1 MQGFILKITKS
12 IREDVIV
19 KILTRGNYHTLYR
32 FYGARH
38 NILYTGRKI
47 DFEIE
52 YQGVRIPKLRN
63 LTHLPKSYEVEL
75 DKVYVW
81 QQFCAL
87 LDKHLNEAKQ
97 LESFYF
103 DMMEHNVALLH
114 KQDAKRVVCSM
125 YVNLLEFEGRLYRE
139 SHCFICGALLRD
151 FVAITRGFLFA
162 CPSCVTS
169 PTVIQKKLM
178 LDFYEIKSL
187 INIDYVNC
195 NRIYDVVLQGL

>member
-19 KILTRGNYHTLYR
+19 KVLTQGHYHTLYR

-52 YQGVRIPKLRN
+52 YQGVHIPKLRN
-63 LTHLPKSYEVEL
+63 LTHLPKPYEVEL

-87 LDKHLNEAKQ
+87 LDKHLHEAKQ
-97 LESFYF
+97 IESFYF
-103 DMMEHNVALLH
+103 ELMEHSVTLLH
-114 KQDAKRVVCSM
+114 RQNARRLICSM
-125 YVNLLEFEGRLYRE
+125 YASLLEFEGRLYRE
-139 SHCFICGALLRD
+139 DSCFACGALLHE
-151 FVAITRGFLFA
+151 FVALTRGFLFA

-169 PTVIQKKLM
+169 PIIMQKQLM
-178 LDFYEIKSL
+178 LDFYETKSL
-187 INIDYVNC
+187 INIDDINC
-195 NRIYDVVLQGL
+195 DRIYEVVLQGL